1 MEDNRK
7 ENDIK
12 KDIVEILY
20 KSKSII
26 DSNNGIYL
34 FALCIVTMFV
44 CMYTEVTWLLVLIAL
59 IVYWL
64 YIIIAIVAFFY
75 YHRQLKK
82 LYSELN
88 EKIGKV
94 ESTVGMSVET
104 PVVFKYVFR
113 TDIVFMILTSLV
125 AMYLYY

>member
-1 MEDNRK
+1 LKDNRK
-7 ENDIK
+7 EKDIK
-12 KDIVEILY
+12 KDIVGLLY

-26 DSNNGIYL
+26 KSNNSIYL
-34 FALCIVTMFV
+34 FTLCVVTMLV

-59 IVYWL
+59 IIYWVY
-64 YIIIAIVAFFY
+64 IAIAIVAFFY

-88 EKIGKV
+88 EKIDEV
-94 ESTVGMSVET
+94 EPTVEMPAEVSK
-104 PVVFKYVFR
+104 VFKYVFR